1 MWCGVVI
8 HDGSI
13 SKLLFAKPHLK
24 SHKGELH
31 LLLPE
36 EGLEPVQGL
45 LQHLHHLEAE
55 LCLVLAHNP
64 LSSQA
69 GVSEIKI
76 LRKVQNQ
83 REDVHSTGA

>member
-1 MWCGVVI
+1 MVL
-8 HDGSI
+8 HDESI
-13 SKLLFAKPHLK
+13 LKFLFAKHYLK

-76 LRKVQNQ
+76 LRKGQNQ
-83 REDVHSTGA
+83 REEVHSAGA